1 MVVTMDEQ
9 FIQAVLDTVDLIPY
23 GRVATYGQIARIIC
37 RPHNARLVGKTL
49 GKYGGRGKHPC
60 HRVLLMVGLHQ
71 AGWTSDQCCWLKESH
86 LRMNATLIL
95 ATVTGRGFD
104 SGDK

>member
-1 MVVTMDEQ
+1 MVITMDEQ

-60 HRVLLMVGLHQ
+60 HRVVTANGRLAPGWLDQRPMLLVEGVPFKDECHV
-71 AGWTSDQCCWLKESH
+71 DISH
-86 LRMNATLIL
+86 CHWQGI
-95 ATVTGRGFD
+95 
-104 SGDK
+104 